1 MMACTNVNES
11 LPMDYDENMPTQN
24 DLNIISTKVNDL
36 VIIQKV
42 KAYVDEDVKNKA
54 VKGLSLD
61 YNSMMRVKRE
71 GFYGEA
77 IVALQS
83 EKQKAGNSASQVA
96 FLLKDNEVIG
106 SMIIKMELTDNQILK
121 IGYYTA
127 DEKLIEQVTLN
138 SNTNSISFAKN
149 KIMAKACGQDT
160 VDCID
165 TMYSELGWG
174 SVSWWVGTAIFGW
187 PWAAGTILGCAY
199 AACIQ

>member
-1 MMACTNVNES
+1 
-11 LPMDYDENMPTQN
+11 MDYDENMPTQN

-106 SMIIKMELTDNQILK
+106 SMITKW
-121 IGYYTA
+121 
-127 DEKLIEQVTLN
+127 
-138 SNTNSISFAKN
+138 S
-149 KIMAKACGQDT
+149 
-160 VDCID
+160 
-165 TMYSELGWG
+165 
-174 SVSWWVGTAIFGW
+174 
-187 PWAAGTILGCAY
+187 
-199 AACIQ
+199 